1 MRRCELGR
9 LGMPKTS
16 PLLPLNPCDRLEQ
29 PGMKHRQALSVAV
42 AAAVLLALSAVSLAL
57 SADRFSL
64 GDAVPISGL
73 LVACGFLLALA
84 RRRRGA

>member
-16 PLLPLNPCDRLEQ
+16 PLQPLNPCDRLEE
-29 PGMKHRQALSVAV
+29 PGMKRALSVAV
-42 AAAVLLALSAVSLAL
+42 AAAVLFALSAVSLAL
-57 SADRFSL
+57 SAERFSL
-64 GDAVPISGL
+64 GDAVSITAL

-84 RRRRGA
+84 RRRRRA